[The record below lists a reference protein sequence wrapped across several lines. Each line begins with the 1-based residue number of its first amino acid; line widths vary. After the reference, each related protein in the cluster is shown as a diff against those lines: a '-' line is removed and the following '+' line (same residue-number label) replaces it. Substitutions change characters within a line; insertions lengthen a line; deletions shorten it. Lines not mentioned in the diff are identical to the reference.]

1 MARAVSTAGKIRAIL
16 NPGRMLSDG
25 IPYPDYAAAL
35 EALENDGDWF
45 DFWMEVSRGYE
56 ELGTAAG
63 ARGGG
68 GRRPPPPAMT
78 SRPANG
84 SGTRP

>member
-45 DFWMEVSRGYE
+45 DFWMEVSRG
-56 ELGTAAG
+56 
-63 ARGGG
+63 
-68 GRRPPPPAMT
+68 
-78 SRPANG
+78 
-84 SGTRP
+84 